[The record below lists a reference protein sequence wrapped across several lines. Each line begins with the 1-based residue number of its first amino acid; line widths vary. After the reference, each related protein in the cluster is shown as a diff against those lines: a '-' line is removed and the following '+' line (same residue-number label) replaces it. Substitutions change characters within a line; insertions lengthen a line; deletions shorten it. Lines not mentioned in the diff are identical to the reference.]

1 MSLPLKSSPLKITDN
16 SSVDRR
22 KFIQVGGALAVG
34 TLAAGTKV
42 GEATAA
48 STVDEKIKKG
58 WIDAHS
64 HIWGR
69 NIDQFPLAQGQ
80 TLEDL
85 DPVSFDDQ
93 ELLAACRPFGVERVV
108 LIQHHI
114 YHGFDNRYLVD
125 AARRHP
131 DRFRVVGMVD
141 DLSPEPGKQM
151 RQLHKERVTGLRITP
166 WIRGADVWLSGS
178 GMADLWE
185 TGAETGQAMCCLID
199 ASDLPT
205 VSKMCSK
212 FPKTSVV
219 IDHFARIGVDGMI
232 READVDQLCGLAKHK
247 QVKVK
252 ISAYYALGKKQ
263 PPYDD
268 LVPMIRR
275 LLDAYGPERLMWASD
290 APYQMTDG
298 NTYRASVEL
307 ITQRLDFLTASDR
320 DWLLRKTAASTYDFD
335 VD

>member
-1 MSLPLKSSPLKITDN
+1 MSMPMKSSPQASVVK
-16 SSVDRR
+16 SSFDRR
-22 KFIQVGGALAVG
+22 QFIQVGSA
-34 TLAAGTKV
+34 LAAGAVVVGPSV
-42 GEATAA
+42 GEATARN
-48 STVDEKIKKG
+48 SVDEKIKKG

-69 NIDQFPLAQGQ
+69 NVDQFPLAQGQ
-80 TLEDL
+80 TLDDL
-85 DPVSFDDQ
+85 DPASFNDQ
-93 ELLAACRPFGVERVV
+93 ELLAACRPYGVERVV

-151 RQLHKERVTGLRITP
+151 RKLHAERVTGLRITP

-178 GMADLWE
+178 GMGELWE
-185 TGAETGQAMCCLID
+185 TGADTGQAMCCLID
-199 ASDLPT
+199 ASDLPA
-205 VSKMCSK
+205 VSKMCKK
-212 FPKTSVV
+212 FSRTPVV

-232 READVDQLCGLAKHK
+232 READVDQLCDLAKHK

-298 NTYRASVEL
+298 NTYQASIEL
-307 ITQRLDFLTASDR
+307 VTQRLDFLTESDR
-320 DWLLRKTAASTYDFD
+320 EWLLRKTAASTYDFD
-335 VD
+335 LA